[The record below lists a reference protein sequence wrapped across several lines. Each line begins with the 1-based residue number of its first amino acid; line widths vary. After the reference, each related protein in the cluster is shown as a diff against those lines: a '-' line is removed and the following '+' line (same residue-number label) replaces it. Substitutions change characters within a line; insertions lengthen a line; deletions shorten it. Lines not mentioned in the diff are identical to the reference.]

1 VDSGDA
7 EHLHK
12 ADAAADG
19 GHHCGLCLHLD
30 QTSAKI
36 MP

>member
-1 VDSGDA
+1 MLMLAQGD
-7 EHLHK
+7 K
-12 ADAAADG
+12 PDAAADG